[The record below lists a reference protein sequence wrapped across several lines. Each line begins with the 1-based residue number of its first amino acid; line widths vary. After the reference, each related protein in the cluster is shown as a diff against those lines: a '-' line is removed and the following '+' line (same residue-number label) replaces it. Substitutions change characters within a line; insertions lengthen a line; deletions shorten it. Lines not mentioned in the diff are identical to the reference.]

1 MPLWWGEAPK
11 EPTASTEAS
20 SFDRPKNVFSPEN
33 APRPWPIAPQRLGG
47 FLCLTSRQ
55 SDEHLPFA
63 KVVSTFGSLAPPKIP
78 YCFPSYN
85 NLGA

>member
-33 APRPWPIAPQRLGG
+33 APSRGLSLRSGSAG
-47 FLCLTSRQ
+47 FY
-55 SDEHLPFA
+55 A
-63 KVVSTFGSLAPPKIP
+63 
-78 YCFPSYN
+78 
-85 NLGA
+85 